1 MTPDT
6 LRTLDREAT
15 PGPWKVTHRA
25 GHYAVEG
32 GAPEGHAQPIVARA
46 AGLESA
52 DAEAN
57 ARLIAY
63 VRTHLSEIIAHL
75 DAGWLP
81 IEQAPKR
88 RSVLVFIPRA
98 DQPSNLPNGT
108 CVVAYQ
114 TDYGEPFKETWR
126 YATGVG
132 AGQQCGWPTHFRHL
146 PEPPLP
152 HPPAGEGGRG

>member
-15 PGPWKVTHRA
+15 QGPWKVTHRA

-46 AGLESA
+46 AGLANAE
-52 DAEAN
+52 AEAN

-63 VRTHLSEIIAHL
+63 VRTHLPEIIAHL
-75 DAGWLP
+75 
-81 IEQAPKR
+81 
-88 RSVLVFIPRA
+88 
-98 DQPSNLPNGT
+98 T
-108 CVVAYQ
+108 MVA
-114 TDYGEPFKETWR
+114 
-126 YATGVG
+126 
-132 AGQQCGWPTHFRHL
+132 
-146 PEPPLP
+146 LP